1 MIITI
6 EEKISRTITNL
17 ETVIEQNIEVLS
29 DLSFKTKK
37 TGMTPKISDQDRSK
51 LYKLE
56 LFRAL
61 Y

>member
-1 MIITI
+1 M
-6 EEKISRTITNL
+6 

-61 Y
+61 YWEFFVKS